1 MTKQEEVMLK
11 AERGEGLTVDEI
23 KIYQATVKPVKQVYG
38 KYGTLK
44 KKYLEDRGIDWTI
57 ANLPE
62 YLHGVDRQANELY
75 EVMYAKLSNSEQYKR
90 TGNFMEDYRRLT
102 EMQKVIE
109 EEILNEIVY
118 VD

>member
-23 KIYQATVKPVKQVYG
+23 KIYQAAVKSVKQVYG
-38 KYGTLK
+38 KYGTLN

-62 YLHGVDRQANELY
+62 YLHGVDRQADELY
-75 EVMYAKLSNSEQYKR
+75 EVMYNKLSNSERYKR
-90 TGNFMEDYRRLT
+90 TGNFMEDYRRIT

-109 EEILNEIVY
+109 TEILNEIVY
-118 VD
+118 V

>member
-1 MTKQEEVMLK
+1 MTDKELLQKVEN
-11 AERGEGLTVDEI
+11 GEGLTVPEI
-23 KIYQATVKPVKQVYG
+23 KRYQQLVKPIKQVYG
-38 KYGTLK
+38 KYCNLK

-62 YLHGVDRQANELY
+62 YLHGVDKQANELY

-90 TGNFMEDYRRLT
+90 TGNFIEDYRRIT

-109 EEILNEIVY
+109 TEILNEIVY
-118 VD
+118 V

>member
-11 AERGEGLTVDEI
+11 AERGEGLMVDEI
-23 KIYQATVKPVKQVYG
+23 EIYQATVKPVKQVYG

-75 EVMYAKLSNSEQYKR
+75 ETMYAKLSDSEQYRR
-90 TGNFMEDYRRLT
+90 TGNFMEDYRRIT